1 MIECGLN
8 FELSLIAACNAHVK
22 VCIQS
27 FATVVEY
34 TQVSRLSFVRTLQI
48 QQSNV
53 TSGSKRA
60 RIAWEDCDDVD
71 ELKQHLC
78 KQQDQIEKLRKDKA
92 ELTKALRGAE
102 GQAVDQSPEELK
114 AQADR
119 MRKSLKSNI
128 LAQMVYRNKTNTSR
142 DTADIPNLSQSQV

>member
-1 MIECGLN
+1 MA
-8 FELSLIAACNAHVK
+8 S
-22 VCIQS
+22 
-27 FATVVEY
+27 
-34 TQVSRLSFVRTLQI
+34 
-48 QQSNV
+48 
-53 TSGSKRA
+53 SGSKRA

-78 KQQDQIEKLRKDKA
+78 KQQDQIEKLKKDKA

-142 DTADIPNLSQSQV
+142 VTADIPNLSQSQV